1 MSCRQTE
8 ILIHHDHSPPPE
20 LPVNAWTSAF
30 AWYGLTLEPVSFKV
44 TAQPADAQIWWRRYG
59 FGFPATEG
67 KFTGTQVFSIFPGE
81 LVLRIELFTT
91 TQGVK
96 AVAEQ
101 IKR

>member
-1 MSCRQTE
+1 MTCRQAD
-8 ILIHHDHSPPPE
+8 ILIQRGPSTPPE
-20 LPVNAWTSAF
+20 LPVNAWTGAL
-30 AWYGLTLEPVSFKV
+30 AWRGLTLEPVSFKV

-81 LVLRIELFTT
+81 LFLRIELFTAA
-91 TQGVK
+91 QGVK
-96 AVAEQ
+96 AFAEQ